1 MVVAKYVVEERG
13 WGVKKAIRSKLQI
26 YIYIYIKFLVGD
38 GRRLSFWFDVLN
50 HGLLFLWYLK

>member
-1 MVVAKYVVEERG
+1 MVVAKYVAEERG
-13 WGVKKAIRSKLQI
+13 WGVRKAIRSKLQI
-26 YIYIYIKFLVGD
+26 CIKFLVGD

>member
-26 YIYIYIKFLVGD
+26 YILNSWLVMVED
-38 GRRLSFWFDVLN
+38 CLF
-50 HGLLFLWYLK
+50 GLMHRTMDFCFCGI